1 MESFATY
8 NNRGRD
14 MGGLSMDNPK
24 LYRWYWRD
32 LKVDEKPLFGEK
44 QTKEKVTQVGL
55 EELDDSVDVENE
67 LDMFALKDTL
77 RKVLLTLTPREERVI
92 RERFLNGK
100 TLEEVGQ
107 TFSLSRDGIFHIQ
120 RNALRKLQRPATKE
134 LLEDFA

>member
-1 MESFATY
+1 MDR
-8 NNRGRD
+8 NWRD
-14 MGGLSMDNPK
+14 LDGLSVHNPQ

-32 LKVDEKPLFGEK
+32 LKVDEKPLFGN
-44 QTKEKVTQVGL
+44 KERKETIQVGL
-55 EELDDSVDVENE
+55 EELEDDSVDMENE

-107 TFSLSRDGIFHIQ
+107 TFSVTRDRIRQIQ
-120 RNALRKLQRPATKE
+120 NKALQKLQRPATKE
-134 LLEDFA
+134 LLKDFA